1 MTFSKLCDYNKLN
14 NCLTNKGEIKL
25 AKNCACVLD
34 FGSGKLT
41 AVIAERGVNNT
52 FNIHGTGE
60 VEYAGFYQNEF
71 VEPENLAGSIEEV
84 LTKVQSASGKQIDK
98 LFVGVPAEFSYCKTK
113 SGGVAFKKRT
123 KIGQDEIMAFFN
135 IVSEGLSDE
144 DSTIINRSPIYFT
157 LDDNKK
163 CMNPKGQVSTKLAGE
178 ISFIFAENYFI
189 DNVSQILKNF
199 GIENVEYVSSPLAE
213 AIYLIDPEVRD
224 TGAII
229 IDCGFISTHVAL
241 VKGDGLVGLN
251 TFSVG
256 GGHVTTDLS
265 QILELGFKD
274 AENLKRKIVLS
285 LDAKDDDFYEI
296 VSSNGIATPVS
307 AKLTNEIALARI
319 DMIAGLISRSLT
331 ILKSNNNGFLPVYLT
346 GGGICYLKG
355 GRDYLSKSIGT
366 NIEILSP
373 QVPQLNRPH
382 FSSVL
387 GILDLVLSQ
396 MESQKISF
404 KDKLRRLFKK

>member
-1 MTFSKLCDYNKLN
+1 M
-14 NCLTNKGEIKL
+14 
-25 AKNCACVLD
+25 AKNYACVLD
-34 FGSGKLT
+34 FGSSKLT
-41 AVIAERGVNNT
+41 AIIAERGVNNT

-60 VEYAGFYQNEF
+60 VEYAGFYQDEF
-71 VEPENLAGSIEEV
+71 VEPENLASKIDEV
-84 LTKVQSASGKQIDK
+84 LTKVQTNSGKRIDR
-98 LFVGVPAEFSYCKTK
+98 LFVGVPAEFSFCRTK

-123 KIGQDEIMAFFN
+123 RIGQNEIYAFFN
-135 IVSEGLSDE
+135 VVSEGMKEANSVV
-144 DSTIINRSPIYFT
+144 INRSPIYFT

-189 DNVSQILKNF
+189 DNISRILSTL
-199 GIENVEYVSSPLAE
+199 GIDNVEYVSSPLAE
-213 AIYLIDPEVRD
+213 SIYLIDPEVRD
-224 TGAII
+224 TGAIL
-229 IDCGFISTHVAL
+229 IDCGYITTHVAL

-256 GGHVTTDLS
+256 GGHITTDLC

-274 AENLKRKIVLS
+274 AESLKRKIVLS
-285 LDAKDDDFYEI
+285 LDATDDDFYEI
-296 VSSNGIATPVS
+296 VSPNGTTTPVS
-307 AKLTNEIALARI
+307 AKLTNEITLARL

-331 ILKSNNNGFLPVYLT
+331 ILKNNNSGFLPVYLT

-366 NIEILSP
+366 NVEILSP

-396 MESQKISF
+396 LESQKISF
-404 KDKLRRLFKK
+404 KEKLKRFFKK

>member
-1 MTFSKLCDYNKLN
+1 M
-14 NCLTNKGEIKL
+14 
-25 AKNCACVLD
+25 AKNYACVLD
-34 FGSGKLT
+34 FGSSKLT
-41 AVIAERGVNNT
+41 AIIAERGVNNT

-60 VEYAGFYQNEF
+60 VEYAGFYQDEF
-71 VEPENLAGSIEEV
+71 VEPEKLASAIEEV
-84 LTKVQSASGKQIDK
+84 LTKVQTNSGKHIDR
-98 LFVGVPAEFSYCKTK
+98 LFVGVPAEFSFCKTK

-123 KIGQDEIMAFFN
+123 RIGQNEIFAFFN
-135 IVSEGLSDE
+135 VVSEGMKEANSVV
-144 DSTIINRSPIYFT
+144 INRSPIYFT

-189 DNVSQILKNF
+189 DNISRILSNL
-199 GIENVEYVSSPLAE
+199 GIDNVEYVSSPLAE
-213 AIYLIDPEVRD
+213 SIYLIDPEIRD
-224 TGAII
+224 TGAIL
-229 IDCGFISTHVAL
+229 IDCGYITTHVAL

-256 GGHVTTDLS
+256 GGHITTDLC

-274 AENLKRKIVLS
+274 AESLKRKIVLS
-285 LDAKDDDFYEI
+285 LDATDDDFYEI
-296 VSSNGIATPVS
+296 VSPNGTTTPVS
-307 AKLTNEIALARI
+307 AKLTNEITLARL

-331 ILKSNNNGFLPVYLT
+331 ILKNNNNGFLPVYLT

-366 NIEILSP
+366 NVEILSP

-396 MESQKISF
+396 LESQKISF
-404 KDKLRRLFKK
+404 KEKLKRFFKK

>member
-1 MTFSKLCDYNKLN
+1 M
-14 NCLTNKGEIKL
+14 
-25 AKNCACVLD
+25 AKNYACVLD
-34 FGSGKLT
+34 FGSSKLT
-41 AVIAERGVNNT
+41 AIIAERGVNNT

-60 VEYAGFYQNEF
+60 VEYAGFYQDEF
-71 VEPENLAGSIEEV
+71 VEPEKLASAIEEV
-84 LTKVQSASGKQIDK
+84 LTKVQTNSGKHVDR
-98 LFVGVPAEFSYCKTK
+98 LFVGVPAEFSFCKTK

-123 KIGQDEIMAFFN
+123 RIGQNEIFAFFN
-135 IVSEGLSDE
+135 VVSEGMKEANSVV
-144 DSTIINRSPIYFT
+144 INRSPIYFT

-189 DNVSQILKNF
+189 DNISRILSNL
-199 GIENVEYVSSPLAE
+199 GIDNVEYVSSPLAE
-213 AIYLIDPEVRD
+213 SIYLIDPEIRD
-224 TGAII
+224 TGAIL
-229 IDCGFISTHVAL
+229 IDCGYITTHVAL

-256 GGHVTTDLS
+256 GGHITTDLC

-274 AENLKRKIVLS
+274 AESLKRKIVLS
-285 LDAKDDDFYEI
+285 LDATDDDFYEI
-296 VSSNGIATPVS
+296 VSPNGTTTPVS
-307 AKLTNEIALARI
+307 AKLTNEITLARL

-331 ILKSNNNGFLPVYLT
+331 ILKNNNNGFLPVYLT

-366 NIEILSP
+366 NVEILSP

-396 MESQKISF
+396 LESQKISF
-404 KDKLRRLFKK
+404 KEKLKRFFKK

>member
-1 MTFSKLCDYNKLN
+1 M
-14 NCLTNKGEIKL
+14 
-25 AKNCACVLD
+25 AKNCASILD

-60 VEYAGFYQNEF
+60 VEYAGFYQGEF
-71 VEPENLAGSIEEV
+71 VEPENLASSIEEV
-84 LTKVQSASGKQIDK
+84 LTKVQTNSGKQIDK
-98 LFVGVPAEFSYCKTK
+98 LYVGVPAEFSYCKTK
-113 SGGVAFKKRT
+113 AGGVAFKKRT

-135 IVSEGLSDE
+135 IVGEGIAE
-144 DSTIINRSPIYFT
+144 DNSTVINRSPIHFT

-163 CMNPKGQVSTKLAGE
+163 CMNPKGQVSSKLAGE
-178 ISFIFAENYFI
+178 ISFVLADNYFI
-189 DNVSQILKNF
+189 NVINKILLNF
-199 GIENVEYVSSPLAE
+199 GIENVEYISSPLAE

-229 IDCGFISTHVAL
+229 IDCGYISTHIAFI
-241 VKGDGLVGLN
+241 KGDGLMGLN

-256 GGHVTTDLS
+256 GGHITSDLS
-265 QILELGFKD
+265 QILQIGFKN

-285 LDAKDDDFYEI
+285 LDASDDDFYEI
-296 VSSNGIATPVS
+296 VVKDGSTTPVS
-307 AKLTNEIALARI
+307 AKLTNEITLARL

-331 ILKSNNNGFLPVYLT
+331 ALKSNYNGFVPVYLT
-346 GGGICYLKG
+346 GGGISYLKG

-366 NIEILSP
+366 NVEVLSP

-396 MESQKISF
+396 LESQKISF
-404 KDKLRRLFKK
+404 KEKLKRFFKK

>member
-1 MTFSKLCDYNKLN
+1 M
-14 NCLTNKGEIKL
+14 
-25 AKNCACVLD
+25 AKNCASVLD

-60 VEYAGFYQNEF
+60 VEYAGFYQGEF
-71 VEPENLAGSIEEV
+71 VEPENLASSIEEV
-84 LTKVQSASGKQIDK
+84 LTKVQTSSGKQIDK
-98 LFVGVPAEFSYCKTK
+98 LYVGVPAEFSFCTTK
-113 SGGVAFKKRT
+113 AGGVAFKKRT

-135 IVSEGLSDE
+135 IVSEGVGGDN
-144 DSTIINRSPIYFT
+144 STIINRSPINFT

-163 CMNPKGQVSTKLAGE
+163 CMNPKGQVSSKLAGE
-178 ISFIFAENYFI
+178 ISFVLADNYFI
-189 DNVSQILKNF
+189 NAINKILLNF
-199 GIENVEYVSSPLAE
+199 GIENVEYISSPLAE
-213 AIYLIDPEVRD
+213 AIYLIDPEIRD

-229 IDCGFISTHVAL
+229 IDCGYISTHVAF

-251 TFSVG
+251 NFSVG
-256 GGHVTTDLS
+256 GGHVTSDLS
-265 QILELGFKD
+265 QILQIGFKN

-285 LDAKDDDFYEI
+285 LDASDDDFYEI
-296 VSSNGIATPVS
+296 VVKDGSTTPVS
-307 AKLTNEIALARI
+307 AKLTNEITLARL

-331 ILKSNNNGFLPVYLT
+331 ALKSNYNGFLPVYLT
-346 GGGICYLKG
+346 GGGISYLKG
-355 GRDYLSKSIGT
+355 GRDYLSKSIGS
-366 NIEILSP
+366 NIEVLSP

-396 MESQKISF
+396 LESQKISF
-404 KDKLRRLFKK
+404 KEKLKRFFKK